1 MTEFTEKYKI
11 LKEKG
16 AGTEGIIYEALDL
29 KNDRKVAVK
38 QLNLFNENQV
48 EKVLKEIELVQSL
61 NHENIIKY
69 YEYLKHINIDP
80 FTSDEEIEIYII
92 MELCDFTLDF
102 LIQQKRQNLE
112 IFDTLLLKSLTIQI
126 CSALKEI
133 HNLNIIHR

>member
-11 LKEKG
+11 LKEIG

>member
-11 LKEKG
+11 LKEIG

-112 IFDTLLLKSLTIQI
+112 IFDTVLLKSLTIQI